1 MQRRWNGG
9 AGEWEGEMKD
19 CRGKQKT
26 TGNAKYHSEH
36 NRRFMSGRL
45 LSHGVG
51 KKTINRT
58 GGNVWL
64 VSLALQTNGGSP
76 GCIICD
82 AVEHLK
88 KRKEGNEF
96 VSMKQLHVKRR
107 NSCHNKMLN
116 LRVYFFKW
124 GLKESAVPGGRR
136 KKCGVNRPPY
146 AL

>member
-9 AGEWEGEMKD
+9 RGRGRWKTAGVNRKQLEMQNITRSTIGGLCQADFYRMEWE
-19 CRGKQKT
+19 
-26 TGNAKYHSEH
+26 
-36 NRRFMSGRL
+36 
-45 LSHGVG
+45 

-76 GCIICD
+76 GCIISD

-96 VSMKQLHVKRR
+96 VSTKQLHVQWR

-116 LRVYFFKW
+116 LRIYFFKW
-124 GLKESAVPGGRR
+124 GLKQSAVPGGRR